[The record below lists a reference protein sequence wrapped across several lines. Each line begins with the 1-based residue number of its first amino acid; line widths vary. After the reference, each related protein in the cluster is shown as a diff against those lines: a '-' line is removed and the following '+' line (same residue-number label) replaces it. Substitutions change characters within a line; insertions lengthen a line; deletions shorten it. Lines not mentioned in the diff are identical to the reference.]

1 MPSVVVSIMQGPLCG
16 ALATMLLYGVICMQT
31 FHYWQAYGHDRK
43 ILKCLVAFIWIL
55 ETVHT
60 ALTVYAVEF
69 YLIMHFGDVANLAY
83 AVWGMPA
90 SYVIGF
96 IIAYAV
102 NLCFIWRILQLSQKR
117 WITICLAILATIRC
131 GFGLANCSLS
141 FYYPMWKIF
150 RQHVFPTMVVGWV
163 LSAVVDSAIAFTL
176 CIYLRQRRTGM
187 NTTDS
192 ILNRLLLYSINTG
205 AITSFCAVLV
215 VIMFLSLPNNLAFI
229 GFVQVQSKL
238 YAISFLASLNTRK
251 RPETTNQTAPAVEG
265 VAVSFM
271 PNFLT
276 SKTSSYQQSS
286 HLPPIEVRKSIVMD
300 IYGDAP
306 DIGIDSTVHESEC

>member
-1 MPSVVVSIMQGPLCG
+1 MASVVMLIMQGPLCG

-31 FHYWQAYGHDRK
+31 FHYWQAYEHDRK
-43 ILKCLVAFIWIL
+43 ILKCLVASIWIL

-60 ALTVYAVEF
+60 ALSIYSIEF
-69 YLIMHFGDVANLAY
+69 YLIMHFGDVTNLEY

-117 WITICLAILATIRC
+117 WIAVCFVILATIRC

-163 LSAVVDSAIAFTL
+163 LSAVVDSTIAFTL
-176 CIYLRQRRTGM
+176 CLYLRKRRTGM
-187 NTTDS
+187 NKTDS
-192 ILNRLLLYSINTG
+192 ILNRLLLYSVNTG
-205 AITSFCAVLV
+205 AVTSFCAILV
-215 VIMFLSLPNNLAFI
+215 VVMFLGLPNNLAFV

-251 RPETTNQTAPAVEG
+251 RREMSKETVPVVEG
-265 VAVSFM
+265 VAFSLMPSFSA
-271 PNFLT
+271 F
-276 SKTSSYQQSS
+276 KTSRQTSS
-286 HLPPIEVRKSIVMD
+286 HLPPMEVRKSVVMD
-300 IYGDAP
+300 IYADSLDA
-306 DIGIDSTVHESEC
+306 GMDSTVHESEC